1 MCHIKQRNKTFSPM
15 FQRNFI
21 LQNSNYLSGF
31 PVSMRSLVSDYL
43 IALLVNQEF
52 ILSKGYILYTILQT
66 RWVVMLHNQMEK
78 SCFNGLMTLL
88 TSPLSFSLSS
98 EVNATQLTV
107 QNILLNKLNMIKFQ
121 KGTK

>member
-1 MCHIKQRNKTFSPM
+1 
-15 FQRNFI
+15 
-21 LQNSNYLSGF
+21 
-31 PVSMRSLVSDYL
+31 
-43 IALLVNQEF
+43 
-52 ILSKGYILYTILQT
+52 
-66 RWVVMLHNQMEK
+66 MLHNQMEK
-78 SCFNGLMTLL
+78 SCSNGLMTFL

>member
-1 MCHIKQRNKTFSPM
+1 
-15 FQRNFI
+15 
-21 LQNSNYLSGF
+21 
-31 PVSMRSLVSDYL
+31 MRSLVSDYL